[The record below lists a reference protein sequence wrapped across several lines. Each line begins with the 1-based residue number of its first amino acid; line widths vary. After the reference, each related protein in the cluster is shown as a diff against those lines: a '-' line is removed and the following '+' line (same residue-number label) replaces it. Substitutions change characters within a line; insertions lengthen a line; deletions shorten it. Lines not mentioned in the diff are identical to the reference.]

1 MHRWMKRSLVTAFTV
16 TASLASVFAFAG
28 SSVTIALTA
37 DRLVETQGHGESRE
51 PAEKAKPGDVI
62 EYRATYRNQSDS
74 GVKKLDATLPI
85 PAGTEYLAKSAVPAA
100 NQASLDGHTFE
111 SIPLMRK
118 VKLDDGREVMREV
131 PAAEYRFLR
140 WSLGTLGAH
149 GQQSV
154 RARVRVSTGPVSA
167 AQR

>member
-100 NQASLDGHTFE
+100 
-111 SIPLMRK
+111 
-118 VKLDDGREVMREV
+118 
-131 PAAEYRFLR
+131 EYRFLR

>member
-37 DRLVETQGHGESRE
+37 DRLVETQGHG
-51 PAEKAKPGDVI
+51 
-62 EYRATYRNQSDS
+62 
-74 GVKKLDATLPI
+74 
-85 PAGTEYLAKSAVPAA
+85 
-100 NQASLDGHTFE
+100 DGHTFE